1 MHDDVMLNGV
11 LRICLWLVAGQPIE
25 KTIYDQREIALRLR
39 SPFAIWLRENNYEE
53 RND

>member
-11 LRICLWLVAGQPIE
+11 LRICLLLVAGQPIE

-39 SPFAIWLRENNYEE
+39 SSCDPRAQRATKL
-53 RND
+53 

>member
-1 MHDDVMLNGV
+1 MRDDVMLNGV

-39 SPFAIWLRENNYEE
+39 SSCDPRAQRATKL
-53 RND
+53 